1 MMQLLFKLFLAC
13 FETFLI
19 IYFLNNLLTKIDE
32 LEHERKIAY
41 IAYFVFQ
48 CITYLI
54 DFPFF
59 STSYYYVLFAL
70 AIASLFYFNEIR
82 IKLIATSM
90 FVTLNYASKLLSTII
105 FSALANNHIADNPF
119 TYVLNL
125 PTQLIACIIMV
136 FVISLIIA
144 LRKVS
149 NNVVRVMVNT
159 LIFILPLTILYVSM
173 HLLENLQPVNLYFNI
188 TMLLFC
194 YTFLLFFIIDQII
207 FSNANLLQ
215 SNLMHERLQMQSVYY
230 KDIEKYNRNMSR
242 YKHDMINHLD
252 SVYGMLEKNEI
263 EEAKHY
269 LESISEKLNRVEAV
283 INTGNSVIDVI
294 YNAKASLAKSNHI
307 LCRNNIVVPPHLNID
322 SVDLSVILSNL
333 LDNAIEASLKLEDN
347 RMIESH
353 IHIYK
358 GNLFISVKNNYNGEI
373 ISSHAVYLTTKK
385 DSHEHG
391 IGLKNVQHVVTKYN
405 GTQNVEHDEHTFTVS
420 IMIPAIE
427 N

>member
-1 MMQLLFKLFLAC
+1 MIQTFFKLFLAC

-32 LEHERKIAY
+32 LKHQRTIAY
-41 IAYFVFQ
+41 IVYFIFQ

-59 STSYYYVLFAL
+59 STSYYYVLFTLVIAL
-70 AIASLFYFNEIR
+70 LFYFNELR
-82 IKLIATSM
+82 IKLIASSM

-136 FVISLIIA
+136 LVISLIIA
-144 LRKVS
+144 LRRVS
-149 NNVVRVMVNT
+149 NNAVRIMVNT

-294 YNAKASLAKSNHI
+294 YNAKASLAKSNQI
-307 LCRNNIVVPPHLNID
+307 VCRNNIVVPPHLNID

-333 LDNAIEASLKLEDN
+333 LDNAIEASLKLDEN

-420 IMIPAIE
+420 IMIPSIE
-427 N
+427 Q

>member
-1 MMQLLFKLFLAC
+1 MQTLFKLFLAC

-32 LEHERKIAY
+32 RKHERTAAY
-41 IAYFVFQ
+41 FAYFVFQ

-59 STSYYYVLFAL
+59 STSYYYVLFTL
-70 AIASLFYFNEIR
+70 AIAVLFYFNEIR
-82 IKLIATSM
+82 IKLIASSM

-105 FSALANNHIADNPF
+105 FTALTKYNIADNPF

-125 PTQLIACIIMV
+125 PTQLIACIIMAL
-136 FVISLIIA
+136 VISLIIA

-149 NNVVRVMVNT
+149 NNAVRIMVNT

-207 FSNANLLQ
+207 YSNANLLQ

-242 YKHDMINHLD
+242 YKHDMNNHLD
-252 SVYGMLEKNEI
+252 SVYGMLENNEI

-269 LESISEKLNRVEAV
+269 LESISKKLNRVEAV

-294 YNAKASLAKSNHI
+294 YNAKASLAKANHI
-307 LCRNNIVVPPHLNID
+307 VCHNNIVVPPHLDID

-353 IHIYK
+353 IHLYK

-420 IMIPAIE
+420 IMIPSIS

>member
-1 MMQLLFKLFLAC
+1 MIQTFFKLFLAC

-32 LEHERKIAY
+32 LKHQRTIAY
-41 IAYFVFQ
+41 IVYFIFQ

-59 STSYYYVLFAL
+59 STSYYYVLFTL
-70 AIASLFYFNEIR
+70 VIAMLFYFNELR
-82 IKLIATSM
+82 IKLIASSM

-105 FSALANNHIADNPF
+105 FTTLANNHIADNPF

-125 PTQLIACIIMV
+125 PTQLIACIIMAL
-136 FVISLIIA
+136 VISLIIA
-144 LRKVS
+144 LRRVS
-149 NNVVRVMVNT
+149 NNAVRIMVNT

-307 LCRNNIVVPPHLNID
+307 VCRNNIVVPPHLNID

-333 LDNAIEASLKLEDN
+333 LDNAIEASLKLEEN

-420 IMIPAIE
+420 IMIPSIE
-427 N
+427 Q

>member
-1 MMQLLFKLFLAC
+1 MMQTLFKLFLAC

-32 LEHERKIAY
+32 RKHERAIAY
-41 IAYFVFQ
+41 FAYFVFQ

-59 STSYYYVLFAL
+59 STSYYYVLFTL
-70 AIASLFYFNEIR
+70 VIAMLFYFNELR
-82 IKLIATSM
+82 IKLIASSM

-105 FSALANNHIADNPF
+105 FTALANNHIADNPF

-125 PTQLIACIIMV
+125 PTQLIACIIMAL
-136 FVISLIIA
+136 VISLIIA

-149 NNVVRVMVNT
+149 NNAVRIMVNT

-173 HLLENLQPVNLYFNI
+173 HLLENLKPVNLYFNI

-252 SVYGMLEKNEI
+252 SVYGMLENNEI

-269 LESISEKLNRVEAV
+269 LESISKKLNRVEAV

-307 LCRNNIVVPPHLNID
+307 VCRNNIVVPPRLNID

-333 LDNAIEASLKLEDN
+333 LDNAIEASLKLEDD

-405 GTQNVEHDEHTFTVS
+405 GTQNVEHDDHTFTVS
-420 IMIPAIE
+420 IMIPSIE
-427 N
+427 

>member
-1 MMQLLFKLFLAC
+1 MIQTFFKLFLAC

-32 LEHERKIAY
+32 LKHQRTIAY
-41 IAYFVFQ
+41 IVYFIFQ

-59 STSYYYVLFAL
+59 STSYYYVLFTL
-70 AIASLFYFNEIR
+70 VIAMLFYFNELR
-82 IKLIATSM
+82 IKLIASSM

-136 FVISLIIA
+136 LVISLIIA
-144 LRKVS
+144 LRRVS
-149 NNVVRVMVNT
+149 NNAVRIMVNT

-294 YNAKASLAKSNHI
+294 YNAKASLAKSNQI
-307 LCRNNIVVPPHLNID
+307 VCRNNIVVPPHLNID

-333 LDNAIEASLKLEDN
+333 LDNAIEASLKLDEN

-420 IMIPAIE
+420 IMIPSIE
-427 N
+427 Q

>member
-1 MMQLLFKLFLAC
+1 MMQTLFKLFLAC

-32 LEHERKIAY
+32 RKHERTAAY
-41 IAYFVFQ
+41 FAYFVFQ

-59 STSYYYVLFAL
+59 STSYYYVLFTL
-70 AIASLFYFNEIR
+70 AIAVLFYFNEIR
-82 IKLIATSM
+82 IKLIASSM

-105 FSALANNHIADNPF
+105 FTALTKYNIADNPF

-125 PTQLIACIIMV
+125 PTQLIACIIMAL
-136 FVISLIIA
+136 VISLIIA

-149 NNVVRVMVNT
+149 NNAVRIMVNT

-207 FSNANLLQ
+207 YSNANLLQ

-242 YKHDMINHLD
+242 YKHDMNNHLD
-252 SVYGMLEKNEI
+252 SVYGMLENNEI

-269 LESISEKLNRVEAV
+269 LESISKKLNRVEAV

-294 YNAKASLAKSNHI
+294 YNAKASLAKANHI
-307 LCRNNIVVPPHLNID
+307 VCHNNIVVPPHLDID

-353 IHIYK
+353 IHLYK

-420 IMIPAIE
+420 IMIPSIS

>member
-1 MMQLLFKLFLAC
+1 MMQTLFKLFLAC

-32 LEHERKIAY
+32 RKHERTVAY
-41 IAYFVFQ
+41 FAYFVFQ

-59 STSYYYVLFAL
+59 STSYYYVLFTL
-70 AIASLFYFNEIR
+70 AIAVLFYFNEIR
-82 IKLIATSM
+82 IKLIASSM

-105 FSALANNHIADNPF
+105 FTALTKYNIADNPF

-125 PTQLIACIIMV
+125 PTQLIACIIMAL
-136 FVISLIIA
+136 VISLIIA

-149 NNVVRVMVNT
+149 NNAVRIMVNT

-207 FSNANLLQ
+207 YSNANLLQ

-242 YKHDMINHLD
+242 YKHDMNNHLD
-252 SVYGMLEKNEI
+252 SVYGMLENNEI

-269 LESISEKLNRVEAV
+269 LESISKKLNRVEAV

-294 YNAKASLAKSNHI
+294 YNAKASLAKANHI
-307 LCRNNIVVPPHLNID
+307 VCHNNIVVPPHLDID

-353 IHIYK
+353 IHLYK

-420 IMIPAIE
+420 IMIPSIS